1 MYDAATRERAHALLA
16 TCFGRPIE
24 VGRHDGRWAARSG
37 RRGSPRP
44 ASGSILKSAVR
55 GGDMREPEHRGP
67 RSASAPV
74 TDTAAVVLD
83 DAGVVVARS
92 EWAAKLLDCP
102 PGQTCAPLLGMLPSA
117 GAEAGPARRLVTLP
131 AGEHVGTKV
140 PLVCTVVRLAARAPG
155 DRDAEAQWLVLV
167 TPAETVVEAVEPDSE
182 RRRRRLSHTA
192 AESIGSSL
200 DVTDMAQVLVNLLVP
215 DFADLATVDLAEPV
229 LVGDE
234 PLRLDTSG
242 EVRLRRTAAAQSPGV
257 SAEDLLPVGEALP
270 PVPDTDVM
278 RPLMAGRPVLVS
290 DVDVLRAALGVDA
303 DTLRLFVPGG
313 AHSTVAVP
321 LYARGLILGCV
332 TVWRSQLPSAF
343 GEEDAALLQDVAS
356 RAALGVDNA
365 RRYTKEHRSVVAL
378 QRSLLPQSVLNTAAA
393 DTSGIYQP
401 GGGGAGVGGD
411 WFDVIPLPSLR
422 VAFVVGDVV
431 GHGLEAT
438 AAMARLRTAVQ
449 TLADLDLDPGELLTH
464 LDDLVLGFSS
474 EQMTGESRTEPAVL
488 GATCLYAVYDPVT
501 SRCAVATAGHPPPA
515 VLPPGEEPHF
525 LGMVPGPPLG
535 VGGMPFE
542 VTEFGVRPDSTLA
555 FFTDGLVA
563 RRGGDIEEGM
573 ERLRTSLVGAGSGR
587 PLGEVSQSVFD
598 KVLPQEPADD
608 VALLLARTH
617 ALPPDRVAE
626 WEFEADLSLVAHA
639 RELVVGRLSGWE
651 LDELGFVTELV
662 VSELVTNAIRY
673 AGGPV
678 GLRLIRDRVLVC
690 EVSDPSST
698 QPRLRRAR
706 ETDEGGRGLFLVA
719 QLTDRW
725 GCRFTGTGKTIWTE
739 QPITGPL
746 GTA

>member
-1 MYDAATRERAHALLA
+1 
-16 TCFGRPIE
+16 
-24 VGRHDGRWAARSG
+24 
-37 RRGSPRP
+37 
-44 ASGSILKSAVR
+44 
-55 GGDMREPEHRGP
+55 MREPERRGP
-67 RSASAPV
+67 RPAAVPV
-74 TDTAAVVLD
+74 SETAAVVLD

-92 EWAAKLLDCP
+92 ERAATLLECS
-102 PGQTCAPLLGMLPSA
+102 PGQPCAPLLGLLPRA
-117 GAEAGPARRLVTLP
+117 GAEAGPVGRTVAIP
-131 AGEHVGTKV
+131 GSDGAGRNV
-140 PLVCTVVRLAARAPG
+140 PLVCTVVRLAARTPG
-155 DRDAEAQWLVLV
+155 HRDAEAQWLVLV
-167 TPAETVVEAVEPDSE
+167 TLEDTAAEAAEPDSE
-182 RRRRRLSHTA
+182 RRRKRLSHTA
-192 AESIGSSL
+192 AASIGASL

-234 PLRLDTSG
+234 PLPLDTSG

-257 SAEDLLPVGEALP
+257 SAEDLLPVGESLP

-303 DTLRLFVPGG
+303 ETLRLFVPSG
-313 AHSTVAVP
+313 AHSSVAVP

-343 GEEDAALLQDVAS
+343 GEEDAALLLDVAS

-365 RRYTKEHRSVVAL
+365 RRFTKEHRSVVAL
-378 QRSLLPQSVLNTAAA
+378 QRSLLPHSLVNTAAA
-393 DTSGIYQP
+393 DTAGVYQP
-401 GGGGAGVGGD
+401 ACGGVGVGGD

-474 EQMTGESRTEPAVL
+474 EQMSGASRAEPAVL

-501 SRCAVATAGHPPPA
+501 SRCVAATAGHPPPA
-515 VLPPGEEPHF
+515 LLPPGEEPFF
-525 LGMVPGPPLG
+525 LGMAPGPPLG

-542 VTEFGVRPDSTLA
+542 VSEFGVPPGSTMA

-563 RRGGDIEEGM
+563 RRGGDIEEGL
-573 ERLRTSLVGAGSGR
+573 ERLRSSLAGAGSSR

-608 VALLLARTH
+608 VALLLARTR
-617 ALPPDRVAE
+617 ALSSDQVAE
-626 WEFEADLSLVAHA
+626 WELEADLSLVAHA
-639 RELVVGRLSGWE
+639 RELVVGQLSGWQ
-651 LDELGFVTELV
+651 LDELSFVTELV
-662 VSELVTNAIRY
+662 ASELVTNAIRY

-725 GCRFTGTGKTIWTE
+725 GCRFTSSGKTIWTE
-739 QPITGPL
+739 QPIDGSL
-746 GTA
+746 G

>member
-1 MYDAATRERAHALLA
+1 
-16 TCFGRPIE
+16 
-24 VGRHDGRWAARSG
+24 
-37 RRGSPRP
+37 
-44 ASGSILKSAVR
+44 
-55 GGDMREPEHRGP
+55 MREPERRGRRP
-67 RSASAPV
+67 AAVPV
-74 TDTAAVVLD
+74 GETAAVVLD

-92 EWAAKLLDCP
+92 ERAATLLDCS
-102 PGQTCAPLLGMLPSA
+102 PGQPCAPLLGLLPRA
-117 GAEAGPARRLVTLP
+117 GAEAGPVGRTVTIP
-131 AGEHVGTKV
+131 AGDAAGRNV
-140 PLVCTVVRLAARAPG
+140 PLVCTVVRLAARTPG

-167 TPAETVVEAVEPDSE
+167 SPQDTAAEAVQPDSE
-182 RRRRRLSHTA
+182 RRRKRLSHTA
-192 AESIGSSL
+192 AESIGASL

-234 PLRLDTSG
+234 PLPLDTSG

-270 PVPDTDVM
+270 PVPDTEVM

-290 DVDVLRAALGVDA
+290 DVDVLRAALGVDPE
-303 DTLRLFVPGG
+303 TLRLFVPSG
-313 AHSTVAVP
+313 AHSSVAVP

-332 TVWRSQLPSAF
+332 TVWRSQLPSAY
-343 GEEDAALLQDVAS
+343 GEEDAVLLQDVAS

-365 RRYTKEHRSVVAL
+365 RRFTKEHRSVVAL
-378 QRSLLPQSVLNTAAA
+378 QRSLLPHSLVNTAAA
-393 DTSGIYQP
+393 DTAGVYQP
-401 GGGGAGVGGD
+401 ACGGVGVGGD

-474 EQMTGESRTEPAVL
+474 EQMNGTSRAEPAVL

-501 SRCAVATAGHPPPA
+501 RRCVAATAGHPPPA
-515 VLPPGEEPHF
+515 LLPPGEEPFF
-525 LGMVPGPPLG
+525 LGMAPGPPLG

-542 VTEFGVRPDSTLA
+542 VTEFGVPPGSTMA

-573 ERLRTSLVGAGSGR
+573 ERLRGSLAGAGSSR

-608 VALLLARTH
+608 VALLLARTR
-617 ALPPDRVAE
+617 ALSADQVAE
-626 WEFEADLSLVAHA
+626 WELEADLSLVAHA
-639 RELVVGRLSGWE
+639 RELVMGQLSGWQ

-725 GCRFTGTGKTIWTE
+725 GCRFTSRGKTIWTE
-739 QPITGPL
+739 QPIDGSL
-746 GTA
+746 G

>member
-1 MYDAATRERAHALLA
+1 MSVSE
-16 TCFGRPIE
+16 
-24 VGRHDGRWAARSG
+24 
-37 RRGSPRP
+37 
-44 ASGSILKSAVR
+44 
-55 GGDMREPEHRGP
+55 
-67 RSASAPV
+67 
-74 TDTAAVVLD
+74 TAAVVLD

-92 EWAAKLLDCP
+92 ERAAMLLECS
-102 PGQTCAPLLGMLPSA
+102 PGRPCAPLLGLLPRA
-117 GAEAGPARRLVTLP
+117 GAEAGPIGRTVTIP
-131 AGEHVGTKV
+131 GSGEAGRDV
-140 PLVCTVVRLAARAPG
+140 PLVCTVVRLAARTPE

-167 TPAETVVEAVEPDSE
+167 TQDDTAAEAVEADSE
-182 RRRRRLSHTA
+182 RRRTRLSHTA
-192 AESIGSSL
+192 AASIGASL

-234 PLRLDTSG
+234 PLPLDTSG

-257 SAEDLLPVGEALP
+257 FAEDLLPVGEALP
-270 PVPDTDVM
+270 PVPDTEVM

-290 DVDVLRAALGVDA
+290 DVDVLRAALGVDSE
-303 DTLRLFVPGG
+303 TLRLFVPSG
-313 AHSTVAVP
+313 AHSSVAVP

-365 RRYTKEHRSVVAL
+365 RRFTKEHRSVVAL
-378 QRSLLPQSVLNTAAA
+378 QRSLLPHSLVNTAAA
-393 DTSGIYQP
+393 DTAGVYQP
-401 GGGGAGVGGD
+401 ACGGVGVGGD

-474 EQMTGESRTEPAVL
+474 EQMTGASRAEPAVL

-501 SRCAVATAGHPPPA
+501 SRCVAATAGHPPPA
-515 VLPPGEEPHF
+515 LLPPGEEPFF
-525 LGMVPGPPLG
+525 LGMAPGPPLG

-542 VTEFGVRPDSTLA
+542 VTEFGVPPGSTMA

-573 ERLRTSLVGAGSGR
+573 ERLRDSLAGAGSSR

-608 VALLLARTH
+608 VALLLARTR
-617 ALPPDRVAE
+617 ALSSDQVAQ
-626 WEFEADLSLVAHA
+626 WELEADLSLVAHA
-639 RELVVGRLSGWE
+639 RELVVGQLSGWE

-725 GCRFTGTGKTIWTE
+725 GCRFTSRGKTIWTE
-739 QPITGPL
+739 QPIDGSL
-746 GTA
+746 G

>member
-1 MYDAATRERAHALLA
+1 MRE
-16 TCFGRPIE
+16 PE
-24 VGRHDGRWAARSG
+24 
-37 RRGSPRP
+37 RRGPRP
-44 ASGSILKSAVR
+44 ASV
-55 GGDMREPEHRGP
+55 
-67 RSASAPV
+67 PV
-74 TDTAAVVLD
+74 SETAAVVLD

-92 EWAAKLLDCP
+92 ERASTLLDCP
-102 PGQTCAPLLGMLPSA
+102 PGRTCAPLLGLLPRA
-117 GAEAGPARRLVTLP
+117 GTEAGPAGRLLRLP
-131 AGEHVGTKV
+131 DGDHTDHKV
-140 PLVCTVVRLAARAPG
+140 PLFCTVVRLAAQAHTPG
-155 DRDAEAQWLVLV
+155 GCDGDAEAQWLVLV
-167 TPAETVVEAVEPDSE
+167 TPAETAAEAAERDAS
-182 RRRRRLSHTA
+182 RRRTGLSHA
-192 AESIGSSL
+192 AAAGIGASL
-200 DVTDMAQVLVNLLVP
+200 DVIEMAETLVDLLVP
-215 DFADLATVDLAEPV
+215 DFADLATVDIAEQV

-234 PLRLDTSG
+234 PPHLDTSG
-242 EVRLRRTAAAQSPGV
+242 DVRLRRTAAAQSPEI
-257 SAEDLLPVGEALP
+257 SAEDLLAVGEAIP
-270 PVPDTDVM
+270 PVTDSALM
-278 RPLMAGRPVLVS
+278 RPLMKGLPVLVP
-290 DVDVLRAALGVDA
+290 DVAVLHARLGVDPES
-303 DTLRLFVPGG
+303 LPLFVPRG
-313 AHSTVAVP
+313 AHSSVAVS

-343 GEEDAALLQDVAS
+343 SEEDAALLQDVAS

-365 RRYTKEHRSVVAL
+365 RRYTKEHRSAVAL
-378 QRSLLPQSVLNTAAA
+378 QRSLLPRSASVSAAA
-393 DTSGIYQP
+393 ETVGVYQP
-401 GGGGAGVGGD
+401 AGGGLGVGGD

-438 AAMARLRTAVQ
+438 AAMARLRTAVR

-474 EQMTGESRTEPAVL
+474 EQVTGASRAEPAVL

-501 SRCAVATAGHPPPA
+501 GRCAAATAGHPPPA
-515 VLPPGEEPHF
+515 LLPPGDEPAF
-525 LGMVPGPPLG
+525 VGMVPGPPLG

-542 VTEFGVRPDSTLA
+542 VTEFDVRPGSILT
-555 FFTDGLVA
+555 FFTDGLVDS
-563 RRGGDIEEGM
+563 RGGDIEEGM
-573 ERLRTSLVGAGSGR
+573 ERLRSALAGANASR
-587 PLGEVSQSVFD
+587 SLGEISQGVFD
-598 KVLPQEPADD
+598 SVLPQEPADD

-617 ALPPDRVAE
+617 ALPSDQVAAWELEPDLA
-626 WEFEADLSLVAHA
+626 LVAHA
-639 RELVVGRLSGWE
+639 RELVVGRLSDWE

-725 GCRFTGTGKTIWTE
+725 GCRFTGSGKTIWTE
-739 QPITGPL
+739 QPIGGPL
-746 GTA
+746 SA